1 MVSQYNAQL
10 MSLKADYSSHQTP
23 SPFITD
29 KCKREIT
36 TSSHIV
42 GEVAKVATVTKPTL
56 YNGFKIADALTVSH
70 RVERIFFAEVYSLS
84 DGRFL
89 YFYPKVKPQSV
100 PSRSRHTLIEIS
112 VAGEAYPA
120 VLVPTHTR
128 EQLAAI
134 SEDLSTVRGL
144 DSVAGMK
151 DLKNLL
157 IWDVISPLVNPEKYE
172 KFKLSIPNGL
182 LLYGPLGCGKTFI
195 VKKLAEEL
203 RYHLFEMNPSSVGTP
218 YVHGAVGNIAKVFD
232 IARRE
237 NPAIIFIDEIEG
249 LIPKRE
255 ELGPQADVKK
265 EEINEF
271 LLQLNNAG
279 ADKILVVGATNRPHM
294 IDTAI
299 LRSGRMDKRI
309 FVPPPDFEA
318 REEMFR
324 LCLNG
329 RPYNLAMDFQK
340 LAAMTENYVG
350 SDLELIVT
358 KAARD
363 AVTLDKPEIDEATVI
378 RAIEKVTPSLSQHE
392 IEMYGA
398 FADMERW

>member
-1 MVSQYNAQL
+1 M
-10 MSLKADYSSHQTP
+10 H
-23 SPFITD
+23 
-29 KCKREIT
+29 
-36 TSSHIV
+36 
-42 GEVAKVATVTKPTL
+42 
-56 YNGFKIADALTVSH
+56 NGFKIANGLTVNH
-70 RVERIFFAEVYSLS
+70 RVERMFFAEVYALS
-84 DGRFL
+84 DGSFL
-89 YFYPKVKPQSV
+89 YLLPKLKPGTSSGQRRYNLLEVKVGAESF
-100 PSRSRHTLIEIS
+100 
-112 VAGEAYPA
+112 PA
-120 VLVPTHTR
+120 VAVPTHSR
-128 EQLAAI
+128 EQLAGVI
-134 SEDLSTVRGL
+134 EDLSTTRGL

-151 DLKNLL
+151 ELKSLL
-157 IWDVISPLVNPEKYE
+157 IRDVINPLLNPEKYQ

-182 LLYGPLGCGKTFI
+182 LLYGPPGCGKTFI

-232 IARRE
+232 MARKDS
-237 NPAIIFIDEIEG
+237 PAIIFIDEIEG

-255 ELGPQADVKK
+255 ELGAHADVKK

-279 ADKILVVGATNRPHM
+279 ADKILVIGATNRPHM

-309 FVPPPDFEA
+309 FVPPPDFDA

-324 LCLNG
+324 LCLKD
-329 RPYNLAMDFQK
+329 RPFSPLIDFKK
-340 LAAMTENYVG
+340 LAALTEHYVG

-358 KAARD
+358 EAARD
-363 AVTLDKPEIDEATVI
+363 AVTHDRAEIDEVTLA
-378 RAIEKVTPSLSQHE
+378 RAIKRVTPSLTQNE
-392 IEMYGA
+392 IDMYSE

>member
-1 MVSQYNAQL
+1 M
-10 MSLKADYSSHQTP
+10 T
-23 SPFITD
+23 
-29 KCKREIT
+29 
-36 TSSHIV
+36 
-42 GEVAKVATVTKPTL
+42 TVTKPL
-56 YNGFKIADALTVSH
+56 LHNGFKIANGLTVKH
-70 RVERIFFAEVYSLS
+70 RVERVFFAEVYALS
-84 DGRFL
+84 DGGFL
-89 YFYPKVKPQSV
+89 YLFPKLKPGSAS
-100 PSRSRHTLIEIS
+100 SRGRHKLIEIAVGS
-112 VAGEAYPA
+112 ECYPA

-134 SEDLSTVRGL
+134 SEDLSSTRGL

-157 IWDVISPLVNPEKYE
+157 IRDVINPLLHPEKYQ

-182 LLYGPLGCGKTFI
+182 LLYGPPGCGKTFI

-203 RYHLFEMNPSSVGTP
+203 RYHLYEMNPSSVGTP

-232 IARRE
+232 MARKDS
-237 NPAIIFIDEIEG
+237 PAIIFIDEIEG

-255 ELGPQADVKK
+255 ELGPHADIKK

-279 ADKILVVGATNRPHM
+279 ADKILVLGATNRPHM

-318 REEMFR
+318 RLEMFH

-329 RPYNLAMDFQK
+329 RPYSPSIDFEK

-358 KAARD
+358 EAARD
-363 AVTLDKPEIDEATVI
+363 AVTRNMPEIDESTLI
-378 RAIEKVTPSLSQHE
+378 HSIERVTPSLTQNE
-392 IEMYGA
+392 IDMYNG
-398 FADMERW
+398 FANMERW

>member
-1 MVSQYNAQL
+1 MAL
-10 MSLKADYSSHQTP
+10 A
-23 SPFITD
+23 
-29 KCKREIT
+29 
-36 TSSHIV
+36 
-42 GEVAKVATVTKPTL
+42 TKPTL
-56 YNGFKIADALTVSH
+56 HNGFKVGDGATINN
-70 RVERIFFAEVYSLS
+70 RVERVFFAEVYALS

-89 YFYPKVKPQSV
+89 YLFPEMECQSV
-100 PSRSRHTLIEIS
+100 AARSRHNLIKVP
-112 VAGEAYPA
+112 VAGKTCPA
-120 VLVPTHTR
+120 VLVPNHTR

-144 DSVAGMK
+144 DSVAGMQ

-157 IWDVISPLVNPEKYE
+157 IRDVVNPLLNPEKYE

-182 LLYGPLGCGKTFI
+182 LLYGPPGCGKTFI

-203 RYHLFEMNPSSVGTP
+203 RYHLFEMRPSSVGTP
-218 YVHGAVGNIAKVFD
+218 YVHGAVSNIAMVFD
-232 IARRE
+232 MARKE
-237 NPAIIFIDEIEG
+237 SPAIIFIDEIEG

-255 ELGPQADVKK
+255 ELGPHADIKK

-279 ADKILVVGATNRPHM
+279 GDRILVVGATNRPQM

-309 FVPPPDFEA
+309 FVSPPDFEA
-318 REEMFR
+318 RKEMFR

-329 RPYNLAMDFQK
+329 RPYDPMMDIAK
-340 LAAMTENYVG
+340 LATMTENYVG

-358 KAARD
+358 EAARE
-363 AVTLDKPEIDEATVI
+363 AVTLDLPAIDEATVI
-378 RAIEKVTPSLSQHE
+378 RAIEKVTPSLSRQE
-392 IEMYGA
+392 LAMYGA
-398 FADMERW
+398 FADMQRW